1 MTRADYRSIQQLATE
16 HILRGGG
23 VLPSDEIP
31 GFDPIT
37 TIALATSG
45 AAKADRQFVRSI
57 AGLDLRRHEEIYAA
71 AWGLVSAYQEAA
83 YAFGAA
89 VGLKLHGLPVCA
101 ECDHER
107 DERRHGS
114 RSASRPPVRS

>member
-23 VLPSDEIP
+23 VLPSDDVP

-37 TIALATSG
+37 AIAIAAFG
-45 AAKADRQFVRSI
+45 AATADQKFDRSM
-57 AGLDLRRHEEIYAA
+57 AGLDRARQEAIYTA
-71 AWGLVSAYQEAA
+71 AWDLLCAYQDAA

-89 VGLKLHGLPVCA
+89 VGLQLHGLPA
-101 ECDHER
+101 SLQCDE
-107 DERRHGS
+107 EQVS
-114 RSASRPPVRS
+114 

>member
-23 VLPSDEIP
+23 VLTSDEVH

-37 TIALATSG
+37 TIAIAAFG
-45 AAKADRQFVRSI
+45 AAKADEEFDRSI
-57 AGLDLRRHEEIYAA
+57 AGLDPRRHEEIYTA
-71 AWGLVSAYQEAA
+71 AWDLVCAFQDAA

-89 VGLKLHGLPVCA
+89 VGLQLHGLPAVDACG
-101 ECDHER
+101 
-107 DERRHGS
+107 DERRS
-114 RSASRPPVRS
+114 